1 MEKKSSEGVKMFR
14 LYKEKRFIEGSTN
27 ALYENEASELAI
39 CLCEAVCDKRSL
51 TDIYENPGCLD
62 SKSTLKDILCHTA
75 RIFASSNVE
84 RLKKMPNY
92 SINKKFL
99 NRFTKHFFPD
109 SNMNFTEKYESWII
123 FCFQRFLY
131 WKMLDI
137 NDTPDNI
144 EKDGKIDRFFVV
156 DPSFTVKAASVYGT
170 LLAKGMTRKRNDAE
184 LCKDIKTAEEMYRQL
199 AFTRA
204 INFEEWTNTYFMS
217 KGAGSTYIDEVAELI
232 LTVFEKYKSICSN
245 FEFNDVMSATK
256 FVWEK
261 SNPDGSDRDYWLDIY
276 LQTLDVA

>member
-109 SNMNFTEKYESWII
+109 SNMNFTEK
-123 FCFQRFLY
+123 
-131 WKMLDI
+131 
-137 NDTPDNI
+137 
-144 EKDGKIDRFFVV
+144 
-156 DPSFTVKAASVYGT
+156 
-170 LLAKGMTRKRNDAE
+170 
-184 LCKDIKTAEEMYRQL
+184 
-199 AFTRA
+199 
-204 INFEEWTNTYFMS
+204 
-217 KGAGSTYIDEVAELI
+217 
-232 LTVFEKYKSICSN
+232 
-245 FEFNDVMSATK
+245 
-256 FVWEK
+256 
-261 SNPDGSDRDYWLDIY
+261 
-276 LQTLDVA
+276 

>member
-1 MEKKSSEGVKMFR
+1 MFR

-62 SKSTLKDILCHTA
+62 NKSTLKDILCHTA

-84 RLKKMPNY
+84 RLKNMPNY

-99 NRFTKHFFPD
+99 NRFAKHFFPD
-109 SNMNFTEKYESWII
+109 SNMDFTEKYESWII

-144 EKDGKIDRFFVV
+144 EKNGKIDRFFVA
-156 DPSFTVKAASVYGT
+156 DTSFSVKAASVYGT
-170 LLAKGMTRKRNDAE
+170 LLAKGKARKRNDAE
-184 LCKDIKTAEEMYRQL
+184 LCKDIKTAEEMYCQL

-204 INFEEWTNTYFMS
+204 INFEEWANIYFAS
-217 KGAGSTYIDEVAELI
+217 EGSDSTYIDEVAELI
-232 LTVFEKYKSICSN
+232 LAVFEKYKRISSD
-245 FEFNDVMSATK
+245 FEFNDVMTAVK

-261 SNPDGSDRDYWLDIY
+261 SNPNGSDRDYWLNIY
-276 LQTLDVA
+276 LQTLDVT